1 MRDVELDRRVLGLES
16 SRATILFTPKVPIC
30 ADRTLSFLRKDRD
43 TRHLRHLGNPD
54 IADISTVG
62 SGLHLHNLSEKSGTT
77 SLVA

>member
-43 TRHLRHLGNPD
+43 EALTPFGKSGYSQLFGSIRVSQRHL
-54 IADISTVG
+54 A
-62 SGLHLHNLSEKSGTT
+62 
-77 SLVA
+77 

>member
-16 SRATILFTPKVPIC
+16 RRARILFTPRGPIC

-54 IADISTVG
+54 IA
-62 SGLHLHNLSEKSGTT
+62 
-77 SLVA
+77 

>member
-16 SRATILFTPKVPIC
+16 RRARILFTPRGPIC

-54 IADISTVG
+54 IAVFS
-62 SGLHLHNLSEKSGTT
+62 LS
-77 SLVA
+77 